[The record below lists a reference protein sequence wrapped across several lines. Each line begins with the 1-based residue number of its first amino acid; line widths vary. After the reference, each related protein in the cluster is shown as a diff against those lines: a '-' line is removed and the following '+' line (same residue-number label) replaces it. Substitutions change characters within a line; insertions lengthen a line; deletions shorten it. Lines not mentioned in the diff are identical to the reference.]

1 MTELIEKQVLIIL
14 YMTSCG
20 LCSGMIIDTFRLFQ
34 KRFFEENNGGR
45 PMKNIC
51 NLVDGNEK
59 VVNSFLSFRI
69 EKRNLSEAN
78 GFDFRRQKS
87 PSSV

>member
-1 MTELIEKQVLIIL
+1 MLKL
-14 YMTSCG
+14 YEHMSEYC
-20 LCSGMIIDTFRLFQ
+20 
-34 KRFFEENNGGR
+34 
-45 PMKNIC
+45 
-51 NLVDGNEK
+51 
-59 VVNSFLSFRI
+59 VVIYYFRI